1 MNTIFSESMQDT
13 ETNTRA
19 RGVRKVTTGMIT
31 GSIAMFLSPP
41 SLPNYYISQNEDG
54 FIKER
59 KNYSHNINV
68 SFTVSCLQRFTSY
81 AECFSCYGHSYYN
94 LLQTVLPLL
103 FLVALHCRFPTS
115 WTSSSFSLVVFYL
128 LLLALLLEQVQVLF
142 GFVRSS
148 ENVVRIVE
156 TFQQGK
162 GTVWELVAMA
172 VLLLLGVL
180 KMAMYLL
187 EGWSIKM
194 LLEKEL

>member
-1 MNTIFSESMQDT
+1 M
-13 ETNTRA
+13 
-19 RGVRKVTTGMIT
+19 
-31 GSIAMFLSPP
+31 
-41 SLPNYYISQNEDG
+41 
-54 FIKER
+54 
-59 KNYSHNINV
+59 
-68 SFTVSCLQRFTSY
+68 
-81 AECFSCYGHSYYN
+81 
-94 LLQTVLPLL
+94 
-103 FLVALHCRFPTS
+103 
-115 WTSSSFSLVVFYL
+115 
-128 LLLALLLEQVQVLF
+128 LF